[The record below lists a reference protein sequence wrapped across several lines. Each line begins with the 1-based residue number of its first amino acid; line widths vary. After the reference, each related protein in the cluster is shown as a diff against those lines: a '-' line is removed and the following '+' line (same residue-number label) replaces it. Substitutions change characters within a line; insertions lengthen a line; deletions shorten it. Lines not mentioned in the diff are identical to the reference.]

1 MATSSTPST
10 STSPLPCLVLD
21 YGGDQRA
28 TLFGVSDGAHR
39 ACGAEELRG
48 KRAWP
53 TSHGWV
59 LACDPATAATFL
71 WNPRAPPEAGGGR
84 VLALPPLA
92 QPSPPAESLRALS
105 GRPTGAGG
113 CTVVLVEPPHQS
125 TVLCIPVPEG
135 LCWCK
140 RVISDL
146 ASCRGRFYYFHS
158 ATEYG
163 VIDFPPAGPPAFGT
177 VPMAKVPVEAVHGHG
192 LHVPRGDRGEL
203 YKASVVPR
211 RHDIN
216 SVASVAV
223 HRMDFAFARKKPVR
237 VRSIGDRAILA
248 GSSSCFA
255 GWCPAPEFGLQPNT
269 VYWMSRK
276 DKRLHVLDI
285 GTGTDQVREPCKGV
299 AERKKLG
306 GDGPQTL
313 SRADPCWM
321 NATWTV

>member
-1 MATSSTPST
+1 MATCSTPSA
-10 STSPLPCLVLD
+10 LPCLVLD
-21 YGGDQRA
+21 YG
-28 TLFGVSDGAHR
+28 VSDSTHR
-39 ACGAEELRG
+39 ACDDEELRG
-48 KRAWP
+48 KRVWP
-53 TSHGWV
+53 TSHSWV

-92 QPSPPAESLRALS
+92 QPPPPAESLCALS
-105 GRPTGAGG
+105 GRPTGTGG
-113 CTVVLVEPPHQS
+113 CTVVLVEPPDQS
-125 TVLCIPVPEG
+125 TVLWYCHAGAEAAAWARVEYDLGEISIPVPEG

-177 VPMAKVPVEAVHGHG
+177 VPMAKVPVEYPAGQFMAMASMYLVEIG
-192 LHVPRGDRGEL
+192 GEL
-203 YKASVVPR
+203 YTASVVHR

-223 HRMDFAFARKKPVR
+223 HRMDFARKKPVR

-255 GWCPAPEFGLQPNT
+255 GWCPAAEFGLQSNT
-269 VYWMSRK
+269 VYWMSRE
-276 DKRLHVLDI
+276 DKLLHVLDI
-285 GTGTDQVREPCKGV
+285 GMGTDEVREPCKGV
-299 AERKKLG
+299 AE
-306 GDGPQTL
+306 P
-313 SRADPCWM
+313 SRQPFWM
-321 NATWTV
+321 IPEHL